1 MGILEVAQ
9 TAQTQLDELCA
20 ETGLPAC
27 ELHVAVFTGKPDGWG
42 IVFRPT
48 WFGNLFMFPTL
59 ELSVTEDGM
68 VMEPG
73 DGSELLRRDG
83 FYNACS
89 NRAAELAPPKTDPY
103 AFNSE
108 YAIRDAGG
116 WMVRGDERVRDVG
129 MHAMAIVSR
138 SGSAQAWIR
147 DKREGACR
155 TVIDSPRS
163 VPPEHK
169 VLAVLPNGVY
179 WATQSDGPW
188 IVSTS
193 IGDREYPG
201 FEDSVRAAVALA
213 TKTQP

>member
-1 MGILEVAQ
+1 MGIIEVAQ

-20 ETGLPAC
+20 ETGLPAS
-27 ELHVAVFTGKPDGWG
+27 ELHVAVFAGNPDGWG
-42 IVFRPT
+42 IMFRPT
-48 WFGNLFMFPTL
+48 WFDNLFMLPTL
-59 ELSVTEDGM
+59 GLSVAEDGA
-68 VMEPG
+68 VVDSG
-73 DGSELLRRDG
+73 DNDELLRRDE
-83 FYNACS
+83 FYDACRA
-89 NRAAELAPPKTDPY
+89 RAAELVPPEPPPFD
-103 AFNSE
+103 AE
-108 YAIRDAGG
+108 QAIRDAGG